1 MREIYFY
8 IKNLYLK
15 KKFFLLKKHNP
26 FIFLILLINL
36 LTNFEISKVH
46 SSSEIIIDKI
56 GLDYLE
62 TNKDDLYILGPGDEL
77 FIRFLE
83 PFSQNIYKSS
93 YESLENKLFGIN
105 KFNVDGDGYLLLPR
119 ISKVYV
125 EGLTKSELK
134 ILLEKKY
141 IEFLK
146 KPMIDISLS
155 KYKPID
161 VYIEGEI
168 LNPGLY
174 TLPGQGIL
182 PRTSDLPNE
191 INFRKNKF
199 EFNDFGNDSFS
210 KDAIFPKLFNLIQL
224 SGGITI
230 NSDLSNIK
238 VIRNNPLSKGGGKI
252 EANINFLKV
261 LESDDQTQN
270 IRLLDG
276 DRIII
281 RRSEIELEQQLA
293 KALKSNLNPKFLEVI
308 VAGRVENAGKL
319 TVDRASTLNE
329 AIDLAGGLKVIR
341 GPVQLT
347 RYKPDG
353 KIDKRKFAYSPKAK
367 RGSYKNP
374 YLKTGDIILVGK
386 GPLIKTGEVINEIT
400 NPFLGIYTTY
410 SILDDIFK

>member
-1 MREIYFY
+1 MRKIYFY

-36 LTNFEISKVH
+36 LTNFEISKVN
-46 SSSEIIIDKI
+46 SSSEIIIDEI
-56 GLDYLE
+56 GVEYLE

-77 FIRFLE
+77 LIRFLE
-83 PFSQNIYKSS
+83 PFSQNINKSID
-93 YESLENKLFGIN
+93 ESIENKLFGIN
-105 KFNVDGDGYLLLPR
+105 RFNVDGDGYLLLPR

-182 PRTSDLPNE
+182 PRTSDFPNE

-293 KALKSNLNPKFLEVI
+293 KALKSNLNPKFLDVI

-410 SILDDIFK
+410 SILDDIFN